1 MIDPKNLINE
11 LKKININFYTGVPDS
26 LMSEFSKSL
35 HFDFNNEGHIISTNE
50 GSALATGMGYHLAT
64 GETPLIYMQ
73 NSGLGNFINPYTSL
87 MHQDV
92 YDIPFLLLVGWR
104 GEPGIKDEPQHVFQG
119 KITKDLLNLLEI
131 DTYKVGP
138 KTQLSKIIEKIEK
151 NLQNRRPIALLIQ
164 KNTFIKDSRSFE
176 VNLELPKRKDALS
189 SLVKMF
195 DKNSLFIS
203 TTGKLSR
210 ELFELRVENQLPND
224 DFYTVGG
231 MGHASAIT
239 FGLLQKIKKRKII
252 CLDGDGSILMHTG
265 NLSLIGNG
273 EFENFVHI
281 VFNNSSHESVGG
293 QPNNFKNLDRKGL
306 FGSLGYK
313 NFFLINNI
321 EELEKINLNNLTGPI
336 YLEIKVQNSSDP
348 DLMRPNKTPIE
359 NKLNFIER
367 INNESDNS

>member
-1 MIDPKNLINE
+1 MIDPKSLINE